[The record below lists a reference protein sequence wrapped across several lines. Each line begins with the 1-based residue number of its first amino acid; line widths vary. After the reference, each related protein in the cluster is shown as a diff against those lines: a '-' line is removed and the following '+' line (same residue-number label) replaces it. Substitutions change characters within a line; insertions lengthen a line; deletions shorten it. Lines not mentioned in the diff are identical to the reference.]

1 MAILV
6 HEYSYIYLC
15 HAFLIGQGCHTNG
28 RIMVNDAAIP
38 PVSIEMTCQYPWSL
52 QWQHGDT
59 WEVVIELRQAPIV
72 NVHSPDVVR

>member
-28 RIMVNDAAIP
+28 QIMVNDAAIP
-38 PVSIEMTCQYPWSL
+38 PVSIEMTCQCVPMVIAMATWEHL
-52 QWQHGDT
+52 QRQWQP
-59 WEVVIELRQAPIV
+59 RQ
-72 NVHSPDVVR
+72 R